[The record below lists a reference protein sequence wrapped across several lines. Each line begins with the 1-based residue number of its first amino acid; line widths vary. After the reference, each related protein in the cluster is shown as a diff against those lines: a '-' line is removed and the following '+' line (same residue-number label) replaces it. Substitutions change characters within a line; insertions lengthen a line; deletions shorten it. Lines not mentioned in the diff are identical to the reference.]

1 MKRKKEVRKSFRKKV
16 LIAGVGFLFLV
27 LLVASFFGKRGLLEI
42 YQAQKNKQELLQK
55 IDKLQKKKSQLKK
68 DIKEIKE
75 NPEAVEKKARK
86 KLWLVRPDEIVIVD
100 EKK

>member
-1 MKRKKEVRKSFRKKV
+1 MG
-16 LIAGVGFLFLV
+16 AGFLFLV
-27 LLVASFFGKRGLLEI
+27 LLVASFFGKRGLIEI
-42 YQAQKNKQELLQK
+42 YQARKSKQELLQK
-55 IDKLQKKKSQLKK
+55 IEVLQNKKSQLKK
-68 DIKEIKE
+68 DIEELKE